1 MFLLVISIILF
12 IIVLV
17 LLIYPNWPKKCG
29 NSNTNVQQNPC
40 NRCGQ
45 PKNHCGCNPKCTL
58 C

>member
-29 NSNTNVQQNPC
+29 NTNVQQNPC
-40 NRCGQ
+40 NKCGQ
-45 PKNHCGCNPKCTL
+45 PKNHCGCNPKCTF